1 MTQVLAWIRGN
12 VAVVVSGVVIV
23 AALVLAPW
31 LSGGWSDGVRRT
43 AEERAR
49 RASELSS
56 FERTEVVLEI
66 PGQAPRSESGVVNA
80 ALLAEYQRVSGQL
93 REDAQRVRERAVSH
107 NRKGRGVVVEGAFPR
122 TDASRRETIQFE
134 VHRAL
139 VQAYARLLE
148 SVRAG
153 SPPAPDQLGEELQRR
168 EFQFIASSLRKRT
181 RGDLDASELKDLEAE
196 LVKARLVRCGERARE
211 LSFYA
216 SPEALRIPAAPEQ
229 TRISPATLFD
239 WQWRFWMA
247 EDLLE
252 ALAAANRDFPS
263 VVEAPVKRLVQ
274 LSVVSPMPGSS
285 RSEAGGGGGGGGGG
299 GAMPGMAMPGGFGG
313 RGGFGGG
320 GGDPFG
326 DATAGGGAAAESFG
340 ELGPVTVDASAEA
353 ALDFAN
359 TFTGRVSNSIYDV
372 RLLEAVVVVSTEQM
386 PRLFDAIAQRNFMTV
401 LDLRVR
407 PADAFAAA
415 RQGFIYG
422 PEPVSEVTILIETI
436 WLREW
441 TADFM
446 PGEVRAALG
455 IGGPGAGGDGMGE

>member
-12 VAVVVSGVVIV
+12 IVVVVSGVVIV
-23 AALVLAPW
+23 ATLVLAPW
-31 LSGGWSDGVRRT
+31 LAGGWSDGVRRT

-49 RASELSS
+49 RATELAA

-66 PGQAPRSESGVVNA
+66 PGQAPRSDSGVVNA
-80 ALLAEYQRVSGQL
+80 AVLAEYQRVSGQL
-93 REDAQRVRERAVSH
+93 REDAQRVRERAVAH

-134 VHRAL
+134 VHRGI
-139 VQAYARLLE
+139 VQAYSRLLE

-153 SPPAPDQLGEELQRR
+153 TPPPEEELGEELRRR
-168 EFQFIASSLRKRT
+168 EFQFISSSLRKRS
-181 RGDLDASELKDLEAE
+181 RADLDASELKDLESE

-216 SPEALRIPAAPEQ
+216 SPEALGIPAPPEQ
-229 TRISPATLFD
+229 RRISSAMLFD

-274 LSVVSPMPGSS
+274 LAVVSPLPGLS
-285 RSEAGGGGGGGGGG
+285 RSGDGGGGGGGGG
-299 GAMPGMAMPGGFGG
+299 GAMPGMAMPGAFGG

-320 GGDPFG
+320 GGDGFAASG
-326 DATAGGGAAAESFG
+326 DGGAAADSQMEV
-340 ELGPVTVDASAEA
+340 GPVTIDSSVEA

-359 TFTGRVSNSIYDV
+359 SFTGRVSNSIYDV

-386 PRLFDAIAQRNFMTV
+386 PRLFDAIARRNFMTV
-401 LDLRVR
+401 IDLRVR

-422 PEPVSEVTILIETI
+422 SEPVSEVTILIETV

-441 TADFM
+441 TAEFM

-455 IGGPGAGGDGMGE
+455 IGGGVMGGDGMGE